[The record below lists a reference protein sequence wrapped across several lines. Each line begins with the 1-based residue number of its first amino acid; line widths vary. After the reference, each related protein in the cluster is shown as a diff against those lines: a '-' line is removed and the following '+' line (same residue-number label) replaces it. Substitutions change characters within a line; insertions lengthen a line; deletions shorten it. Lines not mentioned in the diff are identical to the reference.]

1 MADPTIVSGA
11 AVRGAYGA
19 GRDVRP
25 AAPTPEADAPSFGAM
40 IREAGAE
47 AARDARAAEA
57 TMAGGLRG
65 EVGTQAV
72 VEATMELETTLRVAV
87 SVRDK
92 VVAAYQDIMRMQI

>member
-1 MADPTIVSGA
+1 MADPTLVSGA

-25 AAPTPEADAPSFGAM
+25 AAPTTEAAPDSFSDM
-40 IREAGAE
+40 VREATANAVETARRAE
-47 AARDARAAEA
+47 STAE
-57 TMAGGLRG
+57 GGLRG

-92 VVAAYQDIMRMQI
+92 VVQAYQDILRMQI